1 MYYVAYNPSL
11 GNALVGVCGNQF
23 QQVPDGVIVEAKEGN
38 LPDFS
43 KEVWSE
49 GSLTFVTDYSK
60 LNRYLSPTEFMRRF
74 SQAERLTIRQLE
86 RDGDLVIKDAMELM
100 NGTKDGVNLDDE
112 DVYSTL
118 SYLVSIG
125 VISQDRVKEII
136 S

>member
-1 MYYVAYNPSL
+1 M
-11 GNALVGVCGNQF
+11 
-23 QQVPDGVIVEAKEGN
+23 
-38 LPDFS
+38 
-43 KEVWSE
+43 WSE

-112 DVYSTL
+112 YVYSTL